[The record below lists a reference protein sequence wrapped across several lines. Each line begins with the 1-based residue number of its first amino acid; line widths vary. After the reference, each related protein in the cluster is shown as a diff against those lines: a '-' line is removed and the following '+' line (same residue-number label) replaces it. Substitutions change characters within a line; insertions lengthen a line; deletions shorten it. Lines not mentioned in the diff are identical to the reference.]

1 MGKDKPDVEWSIAS
15 MTQLNIHKSEDKEK
29 LVIEITDD
37 SDHEWVERIGKE
49 HMRYAIV
56 RLAIA

>member
-1 MGKDKPDVEWSIAS
+1 

-37 SDHEWVERIGKE
+37 SDHEWVERIGKGS
-49 HMRYAIV
+49 I
-56 RLAIA
+56 